1 MNKRSKSQSTQT
13 HSLTQPAQA
22 HPNTQTQTQSNSLPS
37 RAHSKQIEQTK
48 GKSPSPQQSQSQRLV
63 QLRRENELLREQHR
77 RKIEEARNERNL
89 LTAAMDVTF
98 GVIKRE
104 ALLDQIGNA
113 LRRNIK

>member
-1 MNKRSKSQSTQT
+1 MNKRSKSQSTQ
-13 HSLTQPAQA
+13 TQPAQA

-37 RAHSKQIEQTK
+37 CARSKQIEQTK
-48 GKSPSPQQSQSQRLV
+48 GKSPSPQQSQRLV

-89 LTAAMDVTF
+89 LTAVMDVTF